1 MKILKTII
9 PMFLIYLTLT
19 PIPSLAEESQYEN
32 IITQI
37 NQIKDYINQEMYLEA
52 IELCN
57 NTQYGGLNISPSDF
71 TLLSNLKSRA
81 QDGYD
86 LYAMKLNSEMVDIER
101 HNINY
106 MILDGN
112 YLEAIAKCDDIL
124 NNYKLLGDDIECI
137 QMFKETAQEC
147 YDMYLKKFTYENVY
161 DEILQIINYIND
173 GLYIEATDECLKLEK
188 EHNLSPEDA
197 ETVDWLCMIA
207 SDAYS
212 EYLIYLESQKPQKST
227 KEILDEIVARKRYR
241 ETANRLNS
249 RILEQNYKSLKG
261 EGGLMGLDFSI
272 F

>member
-1 MKILKTII
+1 MKTFKNIILIT
-9 PMFLIYLTLT
+9 LICSSLSPTLSMADET
-19 PIPSLAEESQYEN
+19 SYEN
-32 IITQI
+32 IITQV
-37 NQIKDYINQEMYLEA
+37 NQVKDYINQEMYLEA

-71 TLLSNLKSRA
+71 TLLSNLKSKA

-86 LYAMKLNSEMVDIER
+86 LYTMRLNSEMVDIER

-212 EYLIYLESQKPQKST
+212 EYLIYLESQKSQKSN
-227 KEILDEIVARKRYR
+227 KEILDEIIARKRYR

-249 RILEQNYKSLKG
+249 RQMERNFKIFKG
-261 EGGLMGLDFSI
+261 EMAGKLDFNI

>member
-1 MKILKTII
+1 MKTFKNIILIT
-9 PMFLIYLTLT
+9 LICLSLSPTL
-19 PIPSLAEESQYEN
+19 SLADETSYEN

-57 NTQYGGLNISPSDF
+57 NTQYSGLNISPSDF

-81 QDGYD
+81 QNGYD

-112 YLEAIAKCDDIL
+112 YLETIAKCDDIL

-161 DEILQIINYIND
+161 DEIMQIINYIND
-173 GLYIEATDECLKLEK
+173 GLYLEAADECLRLEN
-188 EHNLSPEDA
+188 EHSLSPDDTEA
-197 ETVDWLCMIA
+197 IDWLCMIA

-212 EYLIYLESQKPQKST
+212 EYLIYLESQKPQKSI
-227 KEILDEIVARKRYR
+227 KELTDKMVEQGRQMLKIS
-241 ETANRLNS
+241 NRWS
-249 RILEQNYKSLKG
+249 KMLERNFKIFKG
-261 EGGLMGLDFSI
+261 EIAGELDFSI